1 VVRALAA
8 IHSADLKPFRLVF
21 GGGTALSRAYRLTRR
36 MSEDIDLKIVSGA
49 PRSRAALRRLRDKV
63 TKALLDAGFEF
74 DPANAAHR
82 DSGNESRYTVYRLP
96 DTPLVAGE
104 GALRPEVQVETA
116 VWALRLP
123 SVEQSVTSFWAE
135 AIQFLGGGHP
145 AAAGGALYFLCGACR
160 DGGGKIRT
168 LSRRV
173 GAELANA
180 GGPRDKTLV
189 RHVYDL
195 DIVRSH
201 YDPTEVVALAREIIG
216 ADVEAYGHQFPAY
229 RENPVGE
236 TLRAVSG
243 LATDDRVA
251 AHYAAFLRD
260 MVYGEAQGF
269 KTALTTVSALADG
282 LT

>member
-1 VVRALAA
+1 
-8 IHSADLKPFRLVF
+8 
-21 GGGTALSRAYRLTRR
+21 LT
-36 MSEDIDLKIVSGA
+36 
-49 PRSRAALRRLRDKV
+49 
-63 TKALLDAGFEF
+63 
-74 DPANAAHR
+74 
-82 DSGNESRYTVYRLP
+82 
-96 DTPLVAGE
+96 
-104 GALRPEVQVETA
+104 
-116 VWALRLP
+116 
-123 SVEQSVTSFWAE
+123 
-135 AIQFLGGGHP
+135 
-145 AAAGGALYFLCGACR
+145 
-160 DGGGKIRT
+160 
-168 LSRRV
+168 RRV
-173 GAELANA
+173 GAELAAA

-195 DIVRSH
+195 HIARSH

>member
-1 VVRALAA
+1 
-8 IHSADLKPFRLVF
+8 
-21 GGGTALSRAYRLTRR
+21 
-36 MSEDIDLKIVSGA
+36 M
-49 PRSRAALRRLRDKV
+49 RDKV
-63 TKALLDAGFEF
+63 TKAPLDAGFEF

-96 DTPLVAGE
+96 YTPLVAGE
-104 GALRPEVQVETA
+104 GALRPEIQVETA
-116 VWALRLP
+116 VWPLRLP

-135 AIQFLGGGHP
+135 AIQQP
-145 AAAGGALYFLCGACR
+145 KEVPSISCVALAETVAEKFVAL
-160 DGGGKIRT
+160 T
-168 LSRRV
+168 RRV
-173 GAELANA
+173 AAELADA

-195 DIVRSH
+195 HIARSH
-201 YDPTEVVALAREIIG
+201 YDPTEVVALAREIIR

-229 RENPVGE
+229 RENPVGA

-243 LATDDRVA
+243 LATDDRFA
-251 AHYAAFLRD
+251 AHYAAFLLN
-260 MVYGEAQGF
+260 MVYGEAPDF

>member
-1 VVRALAA
+1 MVRALAA

-135 AIQFLGGGHP
+135 AIQQP
-145 AAAGGALYFLCGACR
+145 
-160 DGGGKIRT
+160 
-168 LSRRV
+168 
-173 GAELANA
+173 
-180 GGPRDKTLV
+180 P
-189 RHVYDL
+189 
-195 DIVRSH
+195 
-201 YDPTEVVALAREIIG
+201 EVPSISCVALA
-216 ADVEAYGHQFPAY
+216 
-229 RENPVGE
+229 E
-236 TLRAVSG
+236 T
-243 LATDDRVA
+243 VA
-251 AHYAAFLRD
+251 EKFAR
-260 MVYGEAQGF
+260 
-269 KTALTTVSALADG
+269 
-282 LT
+282 